1 MKDPFI
7 GIKMNPLNYF
17 CATFK
22 VRFLVRNEIRFK
34 QGCSS
39 QFLKVF

>member
-1 MKDPFI
+1 MKDVFI

-34 QGCSS
+34 QGRFS
-39 QFLKVF
+39 QLLQVF